1 METIDLFQII
11 GSISGLIA
19 LALHWKKMKK
29 EEPKIIFHITKCFY
43 YVENLKKKVLLHIV
57 LDTLFENKG
66 NASGSI
72 TDVIMRIR
80 YSYDAIIDY
89 PSLINKYVISSRPI
103 NFDNLLPLE
112 IGPYGSKKV
121 RLLFTFKGVFPLLLE
136 RCGVSIDLKNPKK
149 WEWKDLPI
157 RFQLTIN
164 HTNGLITKDYCVFRK
179 DLQESKKIRGS
190 IDILDE
196 FKLDWKFVPRPGE

>member
-1 METIDLFQII
+1 MEIIDVFQII
-11 GSISGLIA
+11 GSIGGLIA

-43 YVENLKKKVLLHIV
+43 YVKKVKKKVLLHIA

-72 TDVIMRIR
+72 TDAIMRIR
-80 YSYDAIIDY
+80 YSYDAIRNY
-89 PSLINKYVISSRPI
+89 PGLVNEHVISGRPI

-121 RLLFTFKGVFPLLLE
+121 RLLFTFKDVFPLLLE
-136 RCGVSIDLKNPKK
+136 RCGVAIDLKNPKK

-164 HTNGLITKDYCVFRK
+164 HTNGLITEDYCVFRK
-179 DLQESKKIRGS
+179 DLQESKKITGS
-190 IDILDE
+190 IGVLNE
-196 FKLDWKFVPRPGE
+196 AQLDWKFMPKPGE